1 MIKVFIATSLDG
13 YIADLNGSVDFLYDY
28 PDIEGEDMGYLA
40 FIASIDALVMGRKTF
55 ETVLG
60 FDVDWPYDRP
70 VFVWTT
76 ELKEVPTLLEGKV
89 HLMSGNAENLVQ
101 QLKASGFKNLYIDG
115 GMTIR
120 SFLEEDLV
128 DEMTLTTIPV
138 LLGSGIPLFI
148 SSEKKIPFTCIA
160 SRCFS
165 NGVTQSIYRR
175 KDK

>member
-76 ELKEVPTLLEGKV
+76 ELKEVPTLLEGV
-89 HLMSGNAENLVQ
+89 
-101 QLKASGFKNLYIDG
+101 
-115 GMTIR
+115 
-120 SFLEEDLV
+120 
-128 DEMTLTTIPV
+128 
-138 LLGSGIPLFI
+138 
-148 SSEKKIPFTCIA
+148 
-160 SRCFS
+160 
-165 NGVTQSIYRR
+165 
-175 KDK
+175 